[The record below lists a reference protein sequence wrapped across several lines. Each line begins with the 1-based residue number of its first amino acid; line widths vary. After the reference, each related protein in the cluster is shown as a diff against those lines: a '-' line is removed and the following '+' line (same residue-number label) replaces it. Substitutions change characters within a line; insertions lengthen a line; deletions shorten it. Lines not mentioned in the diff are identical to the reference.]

1 METVT
6 FVALPAASR
15 SWTSIFFMAEDQLG
29 YCSRSVRTALTS
41 AAAASI
47 VIECEDWSLMGRGYL
62 FRLPDSNRYFSAMNE
77 IFQPALEPA
86 ATAGNLTNLVAERAW
101 FEPERIMVSRP
112 LGDGWQPVSARELEA
127 EIRATAKG
135 LIAAGVNIGDRV
147 AIMARTRYEWTILDF
162 AIWFAG
168 GVTVPIYETSSA
180 EQVDWIMTDSHSV
193 AIIVETPQLRDLVKP
208 VLPSFTANIWTMT
221 ENVLAQLAY
230 LGRDVSDAE
239 IDRRRG
245 ALNPDSLATL
255 IYTSGTT
262 GKPKGVQLTHGNFLA
277 ECGNVVQG
285 AADLFMKPG
294 GSTLLFLPVAHV
306 FGRMVQIGSIR
317 AGLHL
322 AHCGDVL
329 GRLTT
334 DLASFKPTFVLAVP
348 RIFEKVYNGAEAKA
362 DAAGKGAI
370 FRKAAAVAIEYS
382 QALDS
387 GKISPTLRIKH
398 ALFDKLVYSKI
409 RHGLGGRVE
418 AAISGGAPLG
428 ERLGHFYR
436 GAGIRVLEGYG
447 LTETT
452 AGATLNLTTA
462 HRVGSVGKPIPGT
475 TIKIADDGEVLIKGP
490 IVMRG
495 YWQNDAANKEVFTD
509 DGYFRSGDLGKLDE
523 EGFLYIVGRKK
534 ELIVTSG
541 GKNVAPAVLEDRL
554 RAHPLVSQ
562 CIVVGDN
569 QPYIAALV
577 TIDPEAIKSWIA
589 ANKKDGATV
598 ADLTKDPDLI
608 AVIQTAVD
616 EANKAV
622 SRAESI
628 RKFTILPVDFTIA
641 GGHLTAKL
649 SVKRHVVQ
657 KEFAKEIADLF
668 A

>member
-1 METVT
+1 MT
-6 FVALPAASR
+6 
-15 SWTSIFFMAEDQLG
+15 
-29 YCSRSVRTALTS
+29 LTS
-41 AAAASI
+41 SSQSAPKNQFTTMAI
-47 VIECEDWSLMGRGYL
+47 V
-62 FRLPDSNRYFSAMNE
+62 PN
-77 IFQPALEPA
+77 
-86 ATAGNLTNLVAERAW
+86 ATTGNLTNLVAERAW
-101 FEPERIMVSRP
+101 FEPERIMLSRP
-112 LGDGWQPVSARELEA
+112 LGDGWQKVTAKEFEA
-127 EIRATAKG
+127 EVRTTAKG
-135 LIAAGVNIGDRV
+135 LIASGVGQGDRV

-168 GVTVPIYETSSA
+168 GTTVPIYETSSA
-180 EQVDWIMTDSHSV
+180 EQVDWIMSDSSSV
-193 AIIVETPQLRDLVKP
+193 AIIVETPAHKELVTP
-208 VLPSFTANIWTMT
+208 VLSSKVKNVWTMT
-221 ENVLAQLAY
+221 ENVLAQLAWA
-230 LGRDVSDAE
+230 GKDVPDSEVDA
-239 IDRRRG
+239 RRNS
-245 ALNPDSLATL
+245 LTPDSLATL

-277 ECGNVVQG
+277 ECGNVVAG
-285 AADLFMKPG
+285 ASDLFMKPN

-306 FGRMVQIGSIR
+306 FGRMVQIGAVA

-322 AHCGDVL
+322 AHCSDPL
-329 GRLTT
+329 TRLLP

-370 FRKAAAVAIEYS
+370 FRKAADAAIAYS
-382 QALDS
+382 EALDT
-387 GKISPTLRIKH
+387 GKMSAGLKFKH
-398 ALFDKLVYSKI
+398 ALFDKLVFSKI
-409 RHGLGGRVE
+409 RHSLGGRVE

-428 ERLGHFYR
+428 VRLGHFFR
-436 GAGIRVLEGYG
+436 GAGVRVLEGYG

-462 HRVGSVGKPIPGT
+462 HKVGSVGRPIPGT
-475 TIKIADDGEVLIKGP
+475 TIKIADDGEVLIKGG

-495 YWQNDAANKEVFTD
+495 YWQNDEANREVFTD
-509 DGYFRSGDLGKLDE
+509 DGYFRSGDLGKLDD
-523 EGFLYIVGRKK
+523 EGYLYIVGRKK

-562 CIVVGDN
+562 CMVVGDN

-577 TIDPEAIKSWIA
+577 TIDQEALKTWIT
-589 ANKKDGATV
+589 ANKKDGASLAELV
-598 ADLTKDPDLI
+598 NDPDLV

-628 RKFTILPVDFTIA
+628 RKFNILPVDFTIA

-649 SVKRHVVQ
+649 SVKRHVVA
-657 KEFAKEIADLF
+657 KEFAAEVAELF